1 MSTTG
6 GGAGSA
12 TFSTGTGMQYAT
24 PYAFKKKKKK
34 LKKEGVGATLG
45 PGPKATEDG
54 VKDNA
59 YVKQFKYK
67 LVPKKI
73 KGSGIIVKQLFE
85 KKEEEKKL
93 KPKKVP
99 WNNEE
104 ITYLQYKIDSELN
117 KEHYDIINEYCKL
130 KGIKWF
136 ASGWDKDSVDFM
148 SKFTDIMKI
157 PSALIT
163 DLDLCSYAREKCEY
177 LINRTGMSTEE
188 EVVKCV
194 DTCNT
199 NLIMHTNSTYPSQ
212 VDELN
217 LEYIKWIK
225 DVIAKPNVD
234 VGYSGHEFG
243 LMTTV
248 STILLGSTWIERH
261 ITTDRTLWGS
271 DQMASVEPQGLIKL
285 VKSIRDIEKA
295 MGGYGP
301 RKVMGGE
308 LLKQKSLRK

>member
-1 MSTTG
+1 MERTKIIG
-6 GGAGSA
+6 EIGINFAYGKDKGN
-12 TFSTGTGMQYAT
+12 FLDNI
-24 PYAFKKKKKK
+24 KK
-34 LKKEGVGATLG
+34 LIDVAYISGC
-45 PGPKATEDG
+45 D
-54 VKDNA
+54 
-59 YVKQFKYK
+59 YVKFQKRNPIVC
-67 LVPKKI
+67 VPESQKN
-73 KGSGIIVKQLFE
+73 
-85 KKEEEKKL
+85 
-93 KPKKVP
+93 KPKNVP
-99 WNNEE
+99 WRDEE
-104 ITYLQYKIDSELN
+104 ITYLEYKKDIELTHSDYVNIDN
-117 KEHYDIINEYCKL
+117 YCKL

-136 ASGWDKDSVDFM
+136 ASVWDKDSVDFM

-177 LINRTGMSTEE
+177 LIISTGMSTEE
-188 EVVKCV
+188 EVIKCV
-194 DTCNT
+194 DMCSP